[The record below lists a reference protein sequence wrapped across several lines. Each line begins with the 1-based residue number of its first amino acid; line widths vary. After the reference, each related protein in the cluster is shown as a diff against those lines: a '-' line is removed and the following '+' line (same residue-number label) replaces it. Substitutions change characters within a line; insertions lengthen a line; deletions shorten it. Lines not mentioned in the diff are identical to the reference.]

1 MSKQRIQK
9 HIHDLR
15 HRKNNGEQLR
25 MIRQS
30 QDRPMSEWENVM
42 RSLTRQ
48 HPPLPATNN
57 LTSHIPSFR
66 PTSAIAQE
74 ISTNIAELPAVPP
87 ATRISL
93 PPIITQTPLQRTVAQ
108 PLLPTPPSSTISGA
122 HDRSSIA
129 TTMPPI
135 VEHSAFRMQEPI
147 SRVPFPDHPAFRA
160 QRPQTVRR
168 ETNVSISSRDSTSG
182 EHSTPISHYPVFQQH
197 PVQADIFDS
206 PSYENTAEKAIYR
219 IVEMGF
225 TADLAREALRV
236 TDLGDGLRV
245 DCAVEFLL
253 SRQT

>member
-1 MSKQRIQK
+1 
-9 HIHDLR
+9 
-15 HRKNNGEQLR
+15 
-25 MIRQS
+25 
-30 QDRPMSEWENVM
+30 MSEWENVM

-74 ISTNIAELPAVPP
+74 ISTHIAELPAVLP
-87 ATRISL
+87 ATHVSL
-93 PPIITQTPLQRTVAQ
+93 PPIITQSPLQRTVAQ

-135 VEHSAFRMQEPI
+135 IEHPAFRTQGPI
-147 SRVPFPDHPAFRA
+147 SQFPFPDHPAFRV
-160 QRPQTVRR
+160 QRPHAVRK
-168 ETNVSISSRDSTSG
+168 ETNLSISSQGSSSSSS
-182 EHSTPISHYPVFQQH
+182 EYNAAIAHHPVFQQH
-197 PVQADIFDS
+197 PVQANIFDS
-206 PSYENTAEKAIYR
+206 PAHENTAEKAIYR

-245 DCAVEFLL
+245 DRAVEFLL
-253 SRQT
+253 SRQA